1 MGFCTADKDNMD
13 KEKAKAWIKKMW
25 KEWRATLFLI
35 VFVIIPVKSSLADFN
50 WVPTGSMNPTILE
63 GDFVF
68 VNKAAYGLRV
78 PLTLQRMA
86 RWASPERGDIVI
98 CFSPE
103 DNVRLIKRMIGLP
116 GDELEIRDNQL
127 YINEQPVPQ
136 SEMDPNCF
144 EDLSDT
150 LLSQSQFSV
159 EQLDSCEHPIMV
171 TPSVVSKR
179 HFGPVVVPE
188 GQYFVMG
195 DNRDNSRDSR
205 YFGFVPRR
213 NIVGRAVGIAASF
226 NIKDKYQPRLNRFF
240 TDLK

>member
-1 MGFCTADKDNMD
+1 MD
-13 KEKAKAWIKKMW
+13 KEKAKAWAKKMW
-25 KEWRATLFLI
+25 KEWRSTLFLI

-86 RWASPERGDIVI
+86 QWSGPERGDIII

-103 DNVRLIKRMIGLP
+103 DNVRLIKRTVGLP
-116 GDELEIRDNQL
+116 GDVLELRNNQL
-127 YINEQPVPQ
+127 YINGQPMHQTPI
-136 SEMDPNCF
+136 DPNVLR
-144 EDLSDT
+144 DLSET
-150 LLSQSQFSV
+150 LLEHHLFA
-159 EQLDSCEHPIMV
+159 EENLDTVKHSIMI
-171 TPSVVSKR
+171 TPGVPAKR
-179 HFGPVVVPE
+179 DFGPVVVPDD
-188 GQYFVMG
+188 QYFIMG

-205 YFGFVPRR
+205 YFRFVPRK

-226 NIKDKYQPRLNRFF
+226 NIKDKYQPRLKRFF
-240 TDLK
+240 SNLK

>member
-1 MGFCTADKDNMD
+1 MD
-13 KEKAKAWIKKMW
+13 KEKAKAWAKKMW
-25 KEWRATLFLI
+25 KEWRSTLFLI

-68 VNKAAYGLRV
+68 VNKVAYGLRV

-86 RWASPERGDIVI
+86 QWSGPERGDIII

-103 DNVRLIKRMIGLP
+103 DDIRLIKRTVGLP
-116 GDELEIRDNQL
+116 GDVLELIDNQL
-127 YINEQPVPQ
+127 YINDQPMPQ
-136 SEMDPNCF
+136 TAIEPNALR
-144 EDLSDT
+144 DLSETLRDHHVFAVEALDT
-150 LLSQSQFSV
+150 CKHS
-159 EQLDSCEHPIMV
+159 IMI
-171 TPSVVSKR
+171 TPGVPAKR
-179 HFGPVVVPE
+179 TFGPVVVPE

-205 YFGFVPRR
+205 YFRFVPRK

-226 NIKDKYQPRLNRFF
+226 NIKDKYQPRFDRFF
-240 TDLK
+240 SDLK

>member
-1 MGFCTADKDNMD
+1 MVME
-13 KEKAKAWIKKMW
+13 KEKVKEWAKKMW
-25 KEWRATLFLI
+25 KEWRATLFLV

-50 WVPTGSMNPTILE
+50 FVPTGSMNPTILE

-86 RWASPERGDIVI
+86 RWSDPRRGDIII

-103 DNVRLIKRMIGLP
+103 DDVRLIKRMIGLP
-116 GDELEIRDNQL
+116 GDVLDLRDNQL
-127 YINEQPVPQ
+127 FINEQPMPQ
-136 SEMDPNCF
+136 STIDRDVLR
-144 EDLSDT
+144 DLSMA
-150 LLSQSQFSV
+150 LLVAGKFSV
-159 EQLDSCEHPIMV
+159 EQLDACEHPIMLMPEV
-171 TPSVVSKR
+171 ESKR
-179 HFGPVVVPE
+179 DFGPVIVPE

-205 YFGFVPRR
+205 FFGFVPRK

-240 TDLK
+240 SDLQ

>member
-1 MGFCTADKDNMD
+1 MD
-13 KEKAKAWIKKMW
+13 KEKAKAWAKKMW

-86 RWASPERGDIVI
+86 QWSDPERGDIII

-103 DNVRLIKRMIGLP
+103 DDVRLIKRMIGLP
-116 GDELEIRDNQL
+116 GDVLELRDNQL
-127 YINEQPVPQ
+127 YINEQPMPQ
-136 SEMDPNCF
+136 SAIDPNAL
-144 EDLSDT
+144 EDLSET
-150 LLSQSQFSV
+150 LLAHSQFSV
-159 EQLDSCEHPIMV
+159 EQLDTCEHSIMV
-171 TPSVVSKR
+171 TPAVRSKR
-179 HFGPVVVPE
+179 FYGPVVVPE

-205 YFGFVPRR
+205 FFGFVPRKK
-213 NIVGRAVGIAASF
+213 IVGRAVGIAASF
-226 NIKDKYQPRLNRFF
+226 NIKDRYQPRLGRFF

>member
-1 MGFCTADKDNMD
+1 MD

-25 KEWRATLFLI
+25 KEWRSTLFLI

-86 RWASPERGDIVI
+86 HWSGPERGDIII

-103 DNVRLIKRMIGLP
+103 DNVRLIKRMVGLP
-116 GDELEIRDNQL
+116 GDVLELINNQL
-127 YINEQPVPQ
+127 YINEQPMPQ
-136 SEMDPNCF
+136 SAIDPNALK
-144 EDLSDT
+144 DLSET
-150 LLSQSQFSV
+150 LLAQSHFAA
-159 EQLDSCEHPIMV
+159 ERLDACEHSIMI
-171 TPSVVSKR
+171 TPTRGAKR
-179 HFGPVVVPE
+179 SFGPVIVPE
-188 GQYFVMG
+188 GQYFIMG

-205 YFGFVPRR
+205 FFGFVPRK

-226 NIKDKYQPRLNRFF
+226 NIKDKYQPRLSRFF

>member
-1 MGFCTADKDNMD
+1 MD
-13 KEKAKAWIKKMW
+13 KEKAKAWAKKMW
-25 KEWRATLFLI
+25 KEWRSTLFLI

-86 RWASPERGDIVI
+86 QWSDPQRGDIII

-103 DNVRLIKRMIGLP
+103 DDVRLIKRMIGLP
-116 GDELEIRDNQL
+116 GDVLELRNNQL
-127 YINEQPVPQ
+127 FINEQPMPQ
-136 SEMDPNCF
+136 STIDPNVL
-144 EDLSDT
+144 EDLSEA
-150 LLSQSQFSV
+150 LLAQSEFSV
-159 EQLDSCEHPIMV
+159 EKLDACEHPIMV
-171 TPSVVSKR
+171 MPSVQSKR
-179 HFGPVVVPE
+179 YYGPVIVPE

-205 YFGFVPRR
+205 FFGFVPRR

-226 NIKDKYQPRLNRFF
+226 NIKDKYQPRLSRFF

>member
-1 MGFCTADKDNMD
+1 MD
-13 KEKAKAWIKKMW
+13 KEKAKAWAKKMW
-25 KEWRATLFLI
+25 KEWRSTLFLI

-86 RWASPERGDIVI
+86 RWSGPERGDIII

-116 GDELEIRDNQL
+116 GDVLELRRNQL
-127 YINEQPVPQ
+127 YINGQAMPQ
-136 SEMDPNCF
+136 SAMDPNAL
-144 EDLSDT
+144 EDLSET
-150 LLSQSQFSV
+150 LLAEGQFSV
-159 EQLDSCEHPIMV
+159 EQLDACTHPIMIS
-171 TPSVVSKR
+171 PGKPAKR
-179 HFGPVVVPE
+179 SFAPIVLPE

-205 YFGFVPRR
+205 FFGFVPRKK
-213 NIVGRAVGIAASF
+213 IVGRAVGIAASF
-226 NIKDKYQPRLNRFF
+226 DIKDKYQPRLNRFF
-240 TDLK
+240 KDLK

>member
-1 MGFCTADKDNMD
+1 MD
-13 KEKAKAWIKKMW
+13 KEKAKAWAMKMW

-86 RWASPERGDIVI
+86 QWSDPERGDIII

-103 DNVRLIKRMIGLP
+103 DDVRLIKRMIGLP
-116 GDELEIRDNQL
+116 GDVLELRDNQL
-127 YINEQPVPQ
+127 YINEQPMPQ
-136 SEMDPNCF
+136 SAIDPNVL
-144 EDLSDT
+144 EDLSET
-150 LLSQSQFSV
+150 LLAHSQFSV
-159 EQLDSCEHPIMV
+159 EQLDACEHSIMV
-171 TPSVVSKR
+171 TPAVRSKR
-179 HFGPVVVPE
+179 YYGPVIVPE

-205 YFGFVPRR
+205 FFGFVPRR

-226 NIKDKYQPRLNRFF
+226 NIKDKYQPRLGRFF

>member
-1 MGFCTADKDNMD
+1 MD
-13 KEKAKAWIKKMW
+13 KEKAKAWAKKMW
-25 KEWRATLFLI
+25 KEWRSTLFLI

-86 RWASPERGDIVI
+86 QWSDPQRGDIII

-103 DNVRLIKRMIGLP
+103 DDVRLIKRMIGLP
-116 GDELEIRDNQL
+116 GDVLELRNNQL
-127 YINEQPVPQ
+127 FINEQPMPQ
-136 SEMDPNCF
+136 STIDPNVL
-144 EDLSDT
+144 EDLSEA
-150 LLSQSQFSV
+150 LLAQSEFSV
-159 EQLDSCEHPIMV
+159 EKLDACEHPIMV
-171 TPSVVSKR
+171 MPSVQSKR
-179 HFGPVVVPE
+179 YYGPVIVPE

-205 YFGFVPRR
+205 FFGFVPRK

-226 NIKDKYQPRLNRFF
+226 NIKDKYQPRLSRFF